1 MLALPLIVRVKV
13 MQRTRAHGT
22 LTNKCDR
29 CVMKTRCKSDEL
41 TKIDNEK
48 KIRCKIQNGEEK
60 YKNRSAINQYMSV
73 SGWSESL
80 AIVCNAS

>member
-1 MLALPLIVRVKV
+1 
-13 MQRTRAHGT
+13 
-22 LTNKCDR
+22 
-29 CVMKTRCKSDEL
+29 MKTRCKSDEL

-48 KIRCKIQNGEEK
+48 KIRYKIQNGEEK